1 MAEAAGSIQIPV
13 QGDEESSLKD
23 RYLVFNIKDEFYA
36 IEIVYIT
43 EIVEMLPITEVP
55 SIPECIVG
63 IINLRGTIIPIMDVR
78 MRFGYETKEYDSRT
92 CIVVLENEDISM
104 GVIVDSVQEVA
115 RIGDDVVAKPPENIK
130 GASEMDYYIKGIAK
144 WKNEIQLI
152 IDCEKFFVFDDYT
165 GAVCS

>member
-1 MAEAAGSIQIPV
+1 MAENNIQEMI
-13 QGDEESSLKD
+13 QGEDESSLKD
-23 RYLVFNIKDEFYA
+23 RYLIFNIRDEYYA
-36 IEIVYIT
+36 IEINYIT
-43 EIVEMLPITEVP
+43 EIVEMLPVTEVP

-92 CIVVLENEDISM
+92 CIVVLENGDISM

-115 RIGDDVVAKPPENIK
+115 RISRDVIANPPESTSSGTNN
-130 GASEMDYYIKGIAK
+130 MDYYIKGIAK

-152 IDCEKFFVFDDYT
+152 IDCDKFFIMDDT
-165 GAVCS
+165 GVACS